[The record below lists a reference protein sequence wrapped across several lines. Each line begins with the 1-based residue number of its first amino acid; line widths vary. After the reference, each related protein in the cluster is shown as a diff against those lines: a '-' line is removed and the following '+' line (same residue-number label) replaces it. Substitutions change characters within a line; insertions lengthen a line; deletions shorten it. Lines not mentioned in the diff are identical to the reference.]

1 MAQNIFS
8 IAVIQWRLGTES
20 KKKQVDNVEEASINM
35 TTYDDGDGN
44 DVYEKDSV
52 KELTACKSDPH
63 LDCINCRDF
72 S

>member
-1 MAQNIFS
+1 
-8 IAVIQWRLGTES
+8 
-20 KKKQVDNVEEASINM
+20 M

-63 LDCINCRDF
+63 LDCIDCRDF